1 MAVDINNKDIRKMD
15 IKQKKSKSVF
25 VAVLLVICA
34 VAIVVALNLWFY
46 RDKSPRILFSDWV
59 AVKPAKISNDTF
71 RFAVASM
78 VSAEETWVAYKELVD
93 YVAEH
98 MRVKAS
104 MVLRPSYS
112 DVRGLLE
119 ENKVD
124 LAFVCTGTY
133 IMCSRE
139 GTVELLAVPEFKN
152 DLKYQCFFIVRAD
165 SAINKIEDLRG
176 KRFAFT
182 DPESNTGCIVPT
194 WVIGQYGVE
203 PESYFGNIVYT
214 GSHDRSI
221 HAVADGII
229 DGAGVDSLVFYSLV
243 KTHPD
248 IKTSL
253 RIIWKSEVFG
263 APPIV
268 IPKGLAESIKEKL
281 RDIFLS
287 MSEDTQGQKILDSLD
302 VEYFR
307 KPRAGEYDSAYE
319 IWKIGNGSK

>member
-1 MAVDINNKDIRKMD
+1 MAADINNEDIRKMD
-15 IKQKKSKSVF
+15 IKQKKPKSVF
-25 VAVLLVICA
+25 MAVLLATCA
-34 VAIVVALNLWFY
+34 VAMVVALSLWFC
-46 RDKSPRILFSDWV
+46 RDKSPRVLFSDWV
-59 AVKPAKISNDTF
+59 AVKPVKISTDTL
-71 RFAVASM
+71 RFAIASM
-78 VSAEETWVAYKELVD
+78 VSAEETWVTYKELVD

-98 MRVKAS
+98 MGVKAS

-139 GTVELLAVPEFKN
+139 GTVELLAVPEFK
-152 DLKYQCFFIVRAD
+152 DDIKYQCFFIVRAD
-165 SAINKIEDLRG
+165 SAISKIEDLRG

-194 WVIGQYGVE
+194 WAVRQYGME
-203 PESYFGNIVYT
+203 PESHFGSIIYT

-221 HAVADGII
+221 HAVADGVT

-248 IKTSL
+248 IKSSL
-253 RIIWKSEVFG
+253 RVIWKSEIFG

-268 IPKGLAESIKEKL
+268 IPKGLEESIKEKL
-281 RDIFLS
+281 CDIFLL
-287 MSEDTQGQKILDSLD
+287 MSEDTRGQKILDGLD
-302 VEYFR
+302 VECFR
-307 KPRAGEYDSAYE
+307 KPIAGEYDSTYE
-319 IWKIGNGSK
+319 IWKTGNGLK

>member
-1 MAVDINNKDIRKMD
+1 MD
-15 IKQKKSKSVF
+15 TKHRESKLVF
-25 VAVLLVICA
+25 LVVLLA
-34 VAIVVALNLWFY
+34 VCVLAIMVALSLWFC
-46 RDKSPRILFSDWV
+46 RDKSRRVSFSDWV
-59 AVKPAKISNDTF
+59 AAKPVEIGNDTL
-71 RFAVASM
+71 RFAIASM

-98 MRVKAS
+98 TGVKAS

-112 DVRGLLE
+112 DVRRLLE

-152 DLKYQCFFIVRAD
+152 DLKYQCLLIVRAD
-165 SAINKIEDLRG
+165 SAINRIEDLKG

-194 WVIGQYGVE
+194 WAVRQYGME
-203 PESYFGNIVYT
+203 PESYFGSIIYT

-229 DGAGVDSLVFYSLV
+229 DGAGVDSLVFYSFG

-248 IKTSL
+248 IETKLSV
-253 RIIWKSEVFG
+253 IWKSEVFG

-268 IPKGLAESIKEKL
+268 IPKGMEENVKEEL

-287 MSEDTQGQKILDSLD
+287 ISEDTHGQKILDGLD
-302 VEYFR
+302 IEYFR
-307 KPRAGEYDSAYE
+307 KPRAGEYDSACE
-319 IWKIGNGSK
+319 IWKTNNGLK

>member
-1 MAVDINNKDIRKMD
+1 MFERSPKMNAKRRRNL
-15 IKQKKSKSVF
+15 ILSVLF
-25 VAVLLVICA
+25 LLFIVIICVVVLSM
-34 VAIVVALNLWFY
+34 WY
-46 RDKSPRILFSDWV
+46 RDKNPRVSFSDWV
-59 AVKPAKISNDTF
+59 AVKPAKISNDTL
-71 RFAVASM
+71 RFAIASM

-93 YVAEH
+93 YVAE
-98 MRVKAS
+98 RVGVKAS

-152 DLKYQCFFIVRAD
+152 DLNYQCFFIVRAD
-165 SAINKIEDLRG
+165 SAIKNIEDLRG

-194 WVIGQYGVE
+194 WAIGQYGVE

-221 HAVADGII
+221 HAVADGVT
-229 DGAGVDSLVFYSLV
+229 DGAGVDSLVFYSLI

-268 IPKGLAESIKEKL
+268 IPKGLEKSIKEKL
-281 RDIFLS
+281 CNIFLS
-287 MSEDTQGQKILDSLD
+287 MSEDNQGQKILEGLD

-307 KPRAGEYDSAYE
+307 EPRAGEYDSAYK
-319 IWKIGNGSK
+319 IWKIGNGLK